1 MKTIDIKG
9 KEYVMVNERI
19 LHFWNNYE
27 GSIETE
33 LLSNED
39 GICIF
44 KATIYNQDHKILATG
59 HAYEKEGSTFINK
72 TSYIENCE
80 TSAVGRALGL
90 LGIGI
95 ETSIASAEEVGN
107 AVAQQDDEAGKK
119 YKEKTKNLDDKNNKN
134 ATYWIADMDKN
145 CATVAE
151 LAAWWTENNKSIVKL
166 KKAEFNKLVA
176 KKDEYKAMFSEMES
190 SKMEDD
196 VPHF

>member
-39 GICIF
+39 GVCIF

-95 ETSIASAEEVGN
+95 ETSIATAEEVGN
-107 AVAQQDDEAGKK
+107 AIKQQEQKKEEKKKKSADLEPFLDTQYKAGLLERTWIDNQDRWSKV
-119 YKEKTKNLDDKNNKN
+119 LD
-134 ATYWIADMDKN
+134 
-145 CATVAE
+145 
-151 LAAWWTENNKSIVKL
+151 KL
-166 KKAEFNKLVA
+166 EFNKL
-176 KKDEYKAMFSEMES
+176 KNFYKQLNDLPKYQEES
-190 SKMEDD
+190 DAINAG
-196 VPHF
+196 

>member
-39 GICIF
+39 GVCIF

-95 ETSIASAEEVGN
+95 ETSIATAEEVGN
-107 AVAQQDDEAGKK
+107 AIKQQEQKKEEKKKKSADLEPFLDKFYNEGKLERAWTDNK
-119 YKEKTKNLDDKNNKN
+119 DRWSKVLEKPE
-134 ATYWIADMDKN
+134 W
-145 CATVAE
+145 
-151 LAAWWTENNKSIVKL
+151 
-166 KKAEFNKLVA
+166 NKLEAYYVQLVQA
-176 KKDEYKAMFSEMES
+176 QEES
-190 SKMEDD
+190 DAINAG
-196 VPHF
+196 